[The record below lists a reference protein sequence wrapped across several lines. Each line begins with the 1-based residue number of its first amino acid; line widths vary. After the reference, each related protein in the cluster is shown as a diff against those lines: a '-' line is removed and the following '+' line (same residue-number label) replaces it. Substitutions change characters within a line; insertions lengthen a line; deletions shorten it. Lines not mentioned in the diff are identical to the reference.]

1 MLNYANLNDVE
12 FEYLCQDI
20 MQKKLGMALHRFASG
35 RDGGVDLT
43 DDVAERN
50 IVVQVKHYQ
59 KSTTSALVSS
69 IESELPKVKKLSPEQ
84 YYVCCSRE
92 LTPKN
97 IQDIYNTFRE
107 FMASADNIITL
118 TEIDSFLKNPD
129 NTDVL
134 QKHYKLWL
142 DSTGILEN
150 IFTNGLFVDCEVL
163 LYNIE
168 EDKKLFVRT
177 SAFDSALKLI
187 QKNKAIMIVGN
198 PGVGKTIT
206 SKMLVLYYAAQGY
219 QVRYTTNGADLNT
232 LKRSMSRDP
241 DKKEIVLV
249 DDCFGQAY
257 FEMKESQN
265 NELLS
270 LIKYIRMSKNKLL
283 ILNSRVTI
291 YKEAKSRS
299 VDLVKSL
306 DKKEYKVFI
315 IDMDCLSAV
324 EKAKILYNHLA
335 FNNVPPEYY
344 HALVEKRRYLSIVNH
359 PNYCPRIIEHVCTP
373 RIYQEVSANQFFS
386 LFESSLS
393 NPRETWENEFK
404 YRLQK
409 ADRLLI
415 LTVYSLTETFA
426 DYDFV
431 KACFDHRIAEIPDI
445 DKTINQFEGARD
457 RLLDGFIKISDVHG
471 KKSLSLMNPSIN
483 DFLEAF
489 LVSNQ
494 PEFEELVSSICS
506 GEQILRLFPEEDFF
520 EQVRPFFDGTKTGP
534 FLFSSESKK
543 VEQTACII
551 SKIGLCNQK
560 WAKELKSYLLSPCTV
575 YHGNSIRVSSGEIL
589 SALLSE
595 PLISYYGFADFL
607 MDSDNLETVLCSS
620 FIDLEDA
627 TLIVRQIYESISE
640 SNRKDFVVRS
650 STCLT
655 ELLEDYCNYVSA
667 DDYSPDVYGA
677 LQLSTY
683 ETPYGP
689 EIDEEQAA
697 EYVED
702 DVRTTV
708 KEEIQ
713 ASLKELPKEYTPLMD
728 LADKIEIEVTGAED
742 LVASYISEGNAD
754 FEDDYQE
761 AGPFMDADSE
771 IDLIFNR

>member
-35 RDGGVDLT
+35 RDGGIDLT
-43 DDVAERN
+43 DDAAERN
-50 IVVQVKHYQ
+50 IVVQVKHYPN
-59 KSTTSALVSS
+59 STTSALVSS
-69 IESELPKVKKLSPEQ
+69 LKRELPKVKKLAPEQ

-97 IQDIYNTFRE
+97 IQDIHHTFRE
-107 FMASADNIITL
+107 YMASADNIITL
-118 TEIDSFLKNPD
+118 TEIDSFLKNPE

-134 QKHYKLWL
+134 EKHYKLWL

-168 EDKKLFVRT
+168 EEKKLFVRT
-177 SAFDSALKLI
+177 AAFDSARKHL

-291 YKEAKSRS
+291 YQEAKSRS
-299 VDLVKSL
+299 VDLVKSF
-306 DKKEYKVFI
+306 DKKEYKVLI

-344 HALVEKRRYLSIVNH
+344 HTLVENRRYLSIVNH

-373 RIYQEVSANQFFS
+373 RIYRGVPANLFFS

-431 KACFDHRIAEIPDI
+431 KACFDHRIAGIPDI

-457 RLLDGFIKISDVHG
+457 RLMDGFIKISDVRG
-471 KKSLSLMNPSIN
+471 KKSLSLLNPSIN

-489 LVSNQ
+489 LANNQ
-494 PEFEELVSSICS
+494 PEYEELVSSICS
-506 GEQILRLFPEEDFF
+506 CEQVLRLFPEEDFF
-520 EQVRPFFDGTKTGP
+520 EQIRPFFDGTKAVP
-534 FLFSSESKK
+534 LLFSSESKR
-543 VEQTACII
+543 EQQTACII
-551 SKIGLCNQK
+551 SKTGLCNQK
-560 WAKELKSYLLSPCTV
+560 WVKELKSYLLSPFPV
-575 YHGNSIRVSSGEIL
+575 YLGRSIRFSVSEIL

-607 MDSDNLETVLCSS
+607 MDSQNLETALCPG
-620 FIDLEDA
+620 FIDIEDE
-627 TLIVRQIYESISE
+627 TLIVRLLYKAIPE

-650 STCLT
+650 SNCLIK
-655 ELLEDYCNYVSA
+655 LLEDVYDCVSA
-667 DDYSPDVYGA
+667 DDYSPDVFSA
-677 LQLSTY
+677 LQLSAY
-683 ETPYGP
+683 ETPFGP
-689 EIDEEQAA
+689 AIDEERAA

-702 DVRTTV
+702 DVRTTA
-708 KEEIQ
+708 KEQIL
-713 ASLKELPKEYTPLMD
+713 ASLKELPEEFLSLID
-728 LADKIEIEVTGAED
+728 VADKMEIEVVGAED

-761 AGPFMDADSE
+761 TGQVVEADSE